1 MYVEFFLC
9 LCFFQ
14 AVTNKRK
21 NKRIAFSQSASLG
34 FSTSMA
40 IMFHEVPHEL
50 GDYGILIAAG
60 FTHIVV
66 LMLNTLTSLLSLT
79 AFLVI
84 AGMPPH
90 VAVREYIFAVT
101 SGVFIYIGLAGILP
115 RMKNSFK
122 KHSMTGHRDR
132 PKILL
137 IIAFF
142 FIGWLMMLMLALFE
156 DNLKFNISFD

>member
-1 MYVEFFLC
+1 
-9 LCFFQ
+9 
-14 AVTNKRK
+14 
-21 NKRIAFSQSASLG
+21 
-34 FSTSMA
+34 MA

-66 LMLNTLTSLLSLT
+66 LMLNTLTSLLSLS

-101 SGVFIYIGLAGILP
+101 SGVFVYIALAGMVP
-115 RMKNSFK
+115 RMKSSFERD
-122 KHSMTGHRDR
+122 HNTGRRDHI
-132 PKILL
+132 KVAL
-137 IIAFF
+137 IVAFF
-142 FIGWLMMLMLALFE
+142 LIGWLMMLLLALFE
-156 DNLKFNISFD
+156 DNLKFSISFD